1 MAGFCKGLVLGL
13 ALVISQTAG
22 AQAAAITANSQTA
35 DKPSFDCDDAEHR
48 VEKMIC
54 SDPQL
59 MALDRKLDAVFQQAL
74 EKVEAMPNT
83 APEIRHMKAY
93 ELRWSR
99 HRNACIKAADPL
111 DCVKE
116 SYRTR
121 TAELQARFLLAKTM
135 PPVIFVCHNNPKN
148 QIIAT
153 FVQSNPPSVRLERGD
168 RTAIAVEGRSGSGAR
183 YLGSN
188 GLVFWNKGDDAKVTW
203 SGGSEFECTV
213 RK

>member
-1 MAGFCKGLVLGL
+1 MQGFCKGLALCL
-13 ALVISQTAG
+13 SLVITLAASAPATAVSLKSE
-22 AQAAAITANSQTA
+22 TAEQ
-35 DKPSFDCDDAEHR
+35 PSFDCADADHR

-54 SDPQL
+54 GDPEL
-59 MALDRKLDAVFQQAL
+59 VALDRKLAAVFQQAL

-99 HRNACIKAADPL
+99 ERNACVKSADTRA
-111 DCVKE
+111 CVAE

-121 TAELQARFLLAKTM
+121 TAELQARFLLAKSL
-135 PPVIFVCHNNPKN
+135 PPVIFVCRNNPRN
-148 QIIAT
+148 EIIAT
-153 FVQSNPPSVRLERGD
+153 FVQSNPASVRLERGD
-168 RTAIAVEGRSGSGAR
+168 RTSIAIQGRSGSGAR
-183 YLGSN
+183 YVGAG

-203 SGGSEFECTV
+203 PGGSEFECTV